1 MSQEITNSI
10 AERVKYYRNYLRLP
24 QSFVAEALKIDTST
38 YSRIEMGKSALSA
51 SNLKT
56 LANLFSVSVEEF
68 FEPLLL
74 DHSGNQPIIDAALF
88 RNDKDFRS
96 PNPESINAVTQ
107 AINDL
112 KTWALDKENGNELE
126 ARQKKSA
133 ETGKIYNSVNEAIE
147 ACTPLITKDYMIGDS
162 FDIYRFIRWEIGPWI
177 SWNSFGTF
185 SGIYL
190 AQNYKSAQTPLPII
204 GIHTEH
210 ISERQRFSAAH
221 ELGHHLLKHTGKIGS
236 PTKAISDPEEK
247 DANQFAAN
255 LLMEKNK
262 VLKIMSEIKD
272 SSKDIDL
279 LKIVLLTAGRL
290 QVSFPAILNRLT
302 SIGEISHETKERLA
316 KERPT
321 DTKKDPT
328 KKLNEQEF
336 QNEIISEAEK
346 ILLEKPKIYEKNN
359 ATGGPKTPNH
369 LRFLQDYSYVG
380 YIEKCKAKQ
389 PVDSNQVFQEVV
401 KYVSERYPR
410 YKIA

>member
-177 SWNSFGTF
+177 SWN
-185 SGIYL
+185 Y
-190 AQNYKSAQTPLPII
+190 
-204 GIHTEH
+204 
-210 ISERQRFSAAH
+210 
-221 ELGHHLLKHTGKIGS
+221 
-236 PTKAISDPEEK
+236 
-247 DANQFAAN
+247 
-255 LLMEKNK
+255 
-262 VLKIMSEIKD
+262 
-272 SSKDIDL
+272 
-279 LKIVLLTAGRL
+279 
-290 QVSFPAILNRLT
+290 
-302 SIGEISHETKERLA
+302 
-316 KERPT
+316 
-321 DTKKDPT
+321 
-328 KKLNEQEF
+328 
-336 QNEIISEAEK
+336 
-346 ILLEKPKIYEKNN
+346 
-359 ATGGPKTPNH
+359 
-369 LRFLQDYSYVG
+369 
-380 YIEKCKAKQ
+380 
-389 PVDSNQVFQEVV
+389 
-401 KYVSERYPR
+401 
-410 YKIA
+410 